1 MRFTPTNNTPMGER
15 ARITGR
21 HPVRIEL
28 CTYGP
33 SKYDAAAT
41 CYEVEMTITDGE
53 FRGRKLW
60 AQYFTSG
67 KSDGKL
73 AYDNSMLSHLARAVG
88 LEHGWEVDDHTG
100 RVDELAGKECE
111 AEIGPKQSGNNDEV
125 KKWFRTA
132 DEMRR
137 YAQAVKAAPAAD
149 AKPSQVAAANPRRA
163 SKPDDFSD
171 EIPF

>member
-1 MRFTPTNNTPMGER
+1 MRFTPTNNSPMGER

-125 KKWFRTA
+125 KKWFKRTGSTSL
-132 DEMRR
+132 
-137 YAQAVKAAPAAD
+137 PAD
-149 AKPSQVAAANPRRA
+149 AKPWQVAAANPRRA
-163 SKPDDFSD
+163 AKPDYFSD
-171 EIPF
+171 ETPF

>member
-1 MRFTPTNNTPMGER
+1 MRFTPTNNAPTGER

-88 LEHGWEVDDHTG
+88 LDHGWEVDEHTG

-111 AEIGPKQSGNNDEV
+111 AEIGPKQSGQNDEV
-125 KKWFRTA
+125 KKWFKRTGSA
-132 DEMRR
+132 SL
-137 YAQAVKAAPAAD
+137 PAD

-163 SKPDDFSD
+163 SKPDEFSD

>member
-21 HPVRIEL
+21 HHVRIEL

-67 KSDGKL
+67 KSDKKL
-73 AYDNSMLSHLARAVG
+73 AYDNSMLGHLARAVG
-88 LEHGWEVDDHTG
+88 LDHGWEVDDHTG
-100 RVDELAGKECE
+100 RVDELAGKEAE
-111 AEIGPKQSGNNDEV
+111 AEIGPKQSGQNDEV
-125 KKWFRTA
+125 KKWF
-132 DEMRR
+132 
-137 YAQAVKAAPAAD
+137 KLGGPASLPAD
-149 AKPSQVAAANPRRA
+149 AKPSQLAAANPRRA
-163 SKPDDFSD
+163 ARPDDFSD

>member
-111 AEIGPKQSGNNDEV
+111 AEIGPKQSGQNDEV
-125 KKWFRTA
+125 KKWFKRTGSA
-132 DEMRR
+132 SL
-137 YAQAVKAAPAAD
+137 PAD
-149 AKPSQVAAANPRRA
+149 AKPSQVAASNPRRA
-163 SKPDDFSD
+163 AKPDDFSD

>member
-41 CYEVEMTITDGE
+41 CYEIELTITDGE

-88 LEHGWEVDDHTG
+88 LDHGWEVDDHTG

-125 KKWFRTA
+125 KKWFKR
-132 DEMRR
+132 
-137 YAQAVKAAPAAD
+137 VGAASLPAD
-149 AKPSQVAAANPRRA
+149 AKPSQVAANNPRRA
-163 SKPDDFSD
+163 AKPDDFSD

>member
-88 LEHGWEVDDHTG
+88 LDHGWEVDEHTG

-111 AEIGPKQSGNNDEV
+111 AEIGPKQSGQNDEV
-125 KKWFRTA
+125 KKWFKRTG
-132 DEMRR
+132 
-137 YAQAVKAAPAAD
+137 PASLPAD

-163 SKPDDFSD
+163 AKPDDFSD

>member
-1 MRFTPTNNTPMGER
+1 MRFTPTNNAPTGER

-41 CYEVEMTITDGE
+41 CYEVEMSITDGE

-88 LEHGWEVDDHTG
+88 LDHGWEVDEHTG

-111 AEIGPKQSGNNDEV
+111 AEIGPKQSGQNDEV
-125 KKWFRTA
+125 KKWFKRTG
-132 DEMRR
+132 
-137 YAQAVKAAPAAD
+137 AASLPAD

-163 SKPDDFSD
+163 AKPDDFSD